1 MVDTRESYCLKV
13 IKFGCYLRYPVI
25 KVNQEPSKNNKLPSF
40 CQVPVM
46 PVKSKG
52 KKQGDENDDE
62 DQKIET
68 SNDKAAAEE
77 LQKKI
82 DGYLDPS
89 GLTTY
94 YSLISGQIQGASRS
108 SLNDN

>member
-1 MVDTRESYCLKV
+1 LPGSCDACEVKRE
-13 IKFGCYLRYPVI
+13 
-25 KVNQEPSKNNKLPSF
+25 
-40 CQVPVM
+40 
-46 PVKSKG
+46 
-52 KKQGDENDDE
+52 KQGDENDDE

-68 SNDKAAAEE
+68 SDDKAAAEE

>member
-13 IKFGCYLRYPVI
+13 IKFGCSLRYPVI
-25 KVNQEPSKNNKLPSF
+25 EVNQEPSKNNKLPSF

-52 KKQGDENDDE
+52 KKQGDENDDDNE
-62 DQKIET
+62 DQNIET
-68 SNDKAAAEE
+68 SDDKAAAEE

-89 GLTTY
+89 GPMWFT
-94 YSLISGQIQGASRS
+94 
-108 SLNDN
+108 